1 MIYNIMP
8 ILEEFY
14 AVAPHAHLP
23 LQPMELYICTFPN
36 NMYLPNS
43 HLSCKHVRQPHVEVS
58 VGF

>member
-1 MIYNIMP
+1 MP